1 MHRIISRVSYKLGGT
16 TDITRAALALS
27 KFPINLSG
35 NMQQDSIGQAP
46 AAVRQRHEA
55 ARAIFI
61 GGLVAGILDISDAF
75 VFLGLHG
82 VQPWRILQGIAS
94 GAMGP
99 SSFGGGWKTAALGL
113 GLHFL
118 IAFTAAAVYY
128 AASRYL
134 SFLRTRPIVCGLFY
148 GAAIYVFMNYVVLP
162 LSAFSK
168 NPRPPSAANLLNGV
182 LAVVLLVGLPIA
194 FLARSK
200 PDTLAS
206 SLPSGERAY

>member
-1 MHRIISRVSYKLGGT
+1 MR
-16 TDITRAALALS
+16 
-27 KFPINLSG
+27 
-35 NMQQDSIGQAP
+35 QDSIRQAP
-46 AAVRQRHEA
+46 AAVSPRHQA
-55 ARAIFI
+55 ARAVFL
-61 GGLVAGILDISDAF
+61 GGVVAGILDISDAF
-75 VFLGLHG
+75 VFFGLHG

-99 SSFGGGWKTAALGL
+99 SSFRGGWETAVLGL

-128 AASRYL
+128 SASRYL
-134 SFLRTRPIVCGLFY
+134 SFLRTRPIVCGLLY
-148 GAAIYVFMNYVVLP
+148 GAAVYVLMNYVVLP

-200 PDTLAS
+200 PNTLAN
-206 SLPSGERAY
+206 SLPYGARAH